1 MRALRTSLLLL
12 AIAAASAPTAAADED
27 GRRNVVATLLAVPA
41 YLECGGTLG
50 SHRGLVHA
58 RIESGDGAAGTEV
71 LLSFF
76 CPTTPNQDSS
86 IEQRRPRPR
95 RYAGLWP
102 GDRLRAQISPCT
114 RARSTFGS
122 RSLPTGLVVMCVDNF
137 ERIQQ

>member
-1 MRALRTSLLLL
+1 MRILRTTLLLL
-12 AIAAASAPTAAADED
+12 AIAVASAPAAADDD
-27 GRRNVVATLLAVPA
+27 GRRSVVATLLTVPA

-58 RIESGDGAAGTEV
+58 RIESGDGAASTEV

-76 CPTTPNQDSS
+76 CPTTPTRDSS
-86 IEQRRPRPR
+86 IEQQRPRPR

-122 RSLPTGLVVMCVDNF
+122 RSLPTGLVVMCVDDF